1 LEKLVVRVGNIV
13 DEEEYNLFDE
23 VPPFATFTLPKIL
36 ESETTSYLRSSH
48 EGKKGKK
55 RMMHYS
61 YL

>member
-48 EGKKGKK
+48 EGKK
-55 RMMHYS
+55 R
-61 YL
+61 